1 MGRGLRIGRR
11 PAKVPAKKPENTT
24 DERNKRVN
32 RRKVYID
39 VAKGVAILLVIL
51 GHMNR
56 FFTYEGRLNQVV
68 YSIQLPIFL
77 LVGGY
82 LLRIKEGETALQ
94 FVSGKFYRLIQPYF
108 FFAFFSILYA
118 WPQDA
123 SRYCF
128 YFAGMLWGIGINDYL
143 PNLPIWFLPMF
154 FVANCWFYLVL
165 RIGGLGKKTWQKL
178 GLEAV
183 MTALIMA
190 AGWRI
195 KMTEVRMPWGFEL
208 AMILQGFF
216 FAGHLWRLWEE
227 RTLSEGSLS
236 ARWKKILA
244 ALVIPAAAVWIIC
257 VKQNGRVDINGAW
270 FGNTG
275 LWSFY
280 LAALAGCYVVIV
292 FCALISRIR
301 PFAWILSLYGVNSM
315 AVMAVHVPMLIWLDG
330 VVTPL
335 MPQIIKANHMTK
347 NLIGVSY
354 HFAAIALLSLFAAMI
369 LRRPAKGSRKEGT

>member
-1 MGRGLRIGRR
+1 M
-11 PAKVPAKKPENTT
+11 
-24 DERNKRVN
+24 N
-32 RRKVYID
+32 RRKVYLD

-68 YSIQLPIFL
+68 YSVQLPIFL

-82 LLRIKEGETALQ
+82 LLRVKEGETAAQ

-118 WPQDA
+118 WPADA

-165 RIGGLGKKTWQKL
+165 RVGRLGKKPWQRL
-178 GLEAV
+178 ALEAGL
-183 MTALIMA
+183 TALIMA

-195 KMTEVRMPWGFEL
+195 KRTEVRMPWGFEL

-216 FAGHLWRLWEE
+216 LAGHLWRLWEE
-227 RTLSEGSLS
+227 RVITEGKLPL
-236 ARWKKILA
+236 RWKKILA
-244 ALVIPAAAVWIIC
+244 VSVLPALAVWAFC
-257 VKQNGRVDINGAW
+257 VKQNGRVDINAAW
-270 FGNTG
+270 FGYTG

-280 LAALAGCYVVIV
+280 LAALAGCYVIILG
-292 FCALISRIR
+292 CAIISQVR
-301 PFAWILSLYGVNSM
+301 PLAWFFSLFGKNSM
-315 AVMAVHVPMLIWLDG
+315 VIMAVHVPVLIWLDG
-330 VVTPL
+330 MVTPL
-335 MPQIIKANHMTK
+335 MPQMIKANHMTK
-347 NLIGVSY
+347 NVIGVTY
-354 HFAAIALLSLFAAMI
+354 HFVAIALLSLFAAML
-369 LRRPAKGSRKEGT
+369 LRRPPHWKK